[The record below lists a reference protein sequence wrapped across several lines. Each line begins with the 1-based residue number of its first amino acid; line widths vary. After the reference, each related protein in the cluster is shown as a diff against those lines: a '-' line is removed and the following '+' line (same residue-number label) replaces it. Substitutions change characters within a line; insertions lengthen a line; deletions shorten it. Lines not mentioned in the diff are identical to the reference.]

1 MNNSDDKPTLEKL
14 ISKLDPNVQDAF
26 RSLIR
31 NFARELS
38 KLGTEVREIK
48 SEISQDGF
56 VPFVPII
63 GKNKWILGSNKFDS
77 EHYPV
82 GSAVMISSQ
91 AKSRICIITGYIN
104 DNRIMEL
111 IDASTYAAVCHIDIT
126 PDQVFGDDAEY
137 HITRL
142 LPESPELENMDYESA
157 LKEVTEHG

>member
-1 MNNSDDKPTLEKL
+1 MNNSDDKPTLEEL

-63 GKNKWILGSNKFDS
+63 DKNKWILHKF
-77 EHYPV
+77 
-82 GSAVMISSQ
+82 
-91 AKSRICIITGYIN
+91 
-104 DNRIMEL
+104 
-111 IDASTYAAVCHIDIT
+111 
-126 PDQVFGDDAEY
+126 
-137 HITRL
+137 
-142 LPESPELENMDYESA
+142 
-157 LKEVTEHG
+157 